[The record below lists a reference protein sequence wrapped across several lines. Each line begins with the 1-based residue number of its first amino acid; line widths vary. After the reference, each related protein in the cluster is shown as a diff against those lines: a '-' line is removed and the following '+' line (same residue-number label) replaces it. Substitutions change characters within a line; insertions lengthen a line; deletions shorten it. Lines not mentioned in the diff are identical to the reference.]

1 MPRYKLT
8 IAYDGTEFHGW
19 QRQEP
24 ADAPPLRTVQGVVQ
38 EAVRDLLRQPVEV
51 VGASRT
57 DSGVHAVGQVA
68 AFTADVRIPL
78 ARLAQAITARLP
90 RDVQVL
96 TAEQVED
103 GFNPIGG
110 ARSKCYRYTIEHT
123 SHPHNPRPLFDR
135 NLVFATPYALD
146 VGRMQDAARRLVGTY
161 DCASFAQVDHG
172 RATTVR
178 TVFDCI
184 ARSPA
189 PRRVEIE
196 IAASGFLYNM
206 VRIVAGTLLEVGRGR
221 IDAADIPRIIEAR
234 DRRASGPT
242 LPPQGLC
249 LRWIWYGAAAAQGA
263 APEGAGG
270 DGARGDGAGGDGAE
284 VHGREDGN
292 TGNEAIGP
300 ASLGGDAC
308 AEC

>member
-1 MPRYKLT
+1 
-8 IAYDGTEFHGW
+8 
-19 QRQEP
+19 
-24 ADAPPLRTVQGVVQ
+24 
-38 EAVRDLLRQPVEV
+38 
-51 VGASRT
+51 
-57 DSGVHAVGQVA
+57 
-68 AFTADVRIPL
+68 
-78 ARLAQAITARLP
+78 
-90 RDVQVL
+90 
-96 TAEQVED
+96 
-103 GFNPIGG
+103 
-110 ARSKCYRYTIEHT
+110 
-123 SHPHNPRPLFDR
+123 
-135 NLVFATPYALD
+135 
-146 VGRMQDAARRLVGTY
+146 MQDAARRLVGTY

-221 IDAADIPRIIEAR
+221 IDAADIPRIIEAC

-249 LRWIWYGAAAAQGA
+249 LRWIWYGAPAAQGA
-263 APEGAGG
+263 TPE
-270 DGARGDGAGGDGAE
+270 GARGDGAHGDGAHGDGAE
-284 VHGREDGN
+284 AHAREDRN

>member
-8 IAYDGTEFHGW
+8 IAYDGTDFHGW

-24 ADAPPLRTVQGVVQ
+24 EGREPLRTVQGVLQ
-38 EAVRDLLRQPVEV
+38 EAVTDLLRQKVDV

-68 AFTADVRIPL
+68 AFTADVRVPL
-78 ARLAQAITARLP
+78 GRLAAAITARLP

-96 TAEQVED
+96 RAELAAD
-103 GFNPIGG
+103 DFNPIGG
-110 ARSKCYRYTIEHT
+110 ARSKCYRYTVEHT
-123 SHPHNPRPLFDR
+123 SHPHHPRPLFDR

-146 VGRMQDAARRLVGTY
+146 VDRMQDAARRLVGTY

-178 TVFDCI
+178 TVFDCV

-189 PRRVEIE
+189 PRRIEIE

-206 VRIVAGTLLEVGRGR
+206 VRIVAGTLVEVGRGR
-221 IDAADIPRIIEAR
+221 IEPDAMAAIIAAR
-234 DRRASGPT
+234 DRRAAGPT

-249 LRWIWYGAAAAQGA
+249 LRWIWYGSGTSPVEAAEE
-263 APEGAGG
+263 PSC
-270 DGARGDGAGGDGAE
+270 D
-284 VHGREDGN
+284 
-292 TGNEAIGP
+292 
-300 ASLGGDAC
+300 
-308 AEC
+308 